1 MFIGIA
7 QPIQMGDG
15 ERGVLPGR
23 KVVNAV
29 RPGDSYHWIGVSV
42 CLKTITTG
50 VAFFPSRYFAIWT
63 ETGLRVATPV
73 ESVTATRHSWVRL
86 RLDKHALGT

>member
-1 MFIGIA
+1 MGSA
-7 QPIQMGDG
+7 QPIQTGDG
-15 ERGVLPGR
+15 ERDVLPGR
-23 KVVNAV
+23 KVVEAV
-29 RPGDSYHWIGVSV
+29 RPGDSFHWIRVSV
-42 CLKTITTG
+42 CLKAITTR
-50 VAFFPSRYFAIWT
+50 VAFFLGRYFAIRA